1 MAILNMDIATYNTIK
16 YLILV
21 DSYSGFIFS
30 EKLPKHKTSKD
41 IVKILRKI
49 FSVHGKPNKLVTD
62 NEPILVSETVKDFC
76 KNKKI
81 LLIGSSPNHSVSNHT
96 AEQGVKEFK
105 KLLKTASPDE
115 DILDLILEMNSSP
128 KKTGYIPAEL
138 FFQKKTKN
146 RYTRNI

>member
-1 MAILNMDIATYNTIK
+1 MGSFL
-16 YLILV
+16 
-21 DSYSGFIFS
+21 
-30 EKLPKHKTSKD
+30 E
-41 IVKILRKI
+41 
-49 FSVHGKPNKLVTD
+49 KPNKLVTD

-81 LLIGSSPNHSVSNHT
+81 LLIGISPNHSVSNHT